1 MLEKIREGL
10 KGWMAW
16 VVIAVI
22 GVPLALTFV
31 GGDGTFTG
39 GGSAAS
45 VNGEDIPA
53 VEFQRVL
60 QDRMVARQQETRSQL
75 SPEVEEQLKRETLD
89 GLVLNRAVIQF
100 VREAGF
106 RVSAQRV
113 ADHIRSLPSFQ
124 IGGQFSRPA
133 YEAALAANGIPA
145 TAFES
150 EQRSLLEV
158 NQLQDGIASSAFFT
172 PGEFRRIIALDQQRR
187 DLEFVLLDP
196 QVLGAAITP
205 TDAEIQAWYAT
216 NASEFQ
222 TGEAVDLDY
231 VEISLADTARDYV
244 PDEAA
249 LRKAYDEDPTRF
261 RSAEERQAR
270 HILISAGTERTDAE
284 ARALADE
291 VAKKLADGAD
301 FAALAA
307 QYSSDPGSAA
317 RGGDLGFAGR
327 GVYVEAFEQA
337 LFALQPGQ
345 TSAPVKTEFG
355 YHIIRLES
363 VKAGDGQD
371 FEQVREQLA
380 AALREQKAQDAFY
393 ALAERIDDLAL
404 ENPGSL
410 EPAAKEAGLQ
420 IRRYAGYTRAGGGP
434 FGDNA
439 DLISAVFSDAVL
451 EGGENTPLIELD
463 SGRVVI
469 ARVAEHKLPA
479 ARPLAEVR
487 DEIAARLRTLRAAS
501 EAKNQGEAILKRQ
514 QAGEDLATVAASM
527 GLSLLKTGPVLRR
540 SPVLPPELLA
550 AVFRAPAPAADQ
562 PVVRGVSL
570 ADGGYAVF
578 RLNQVI
584 PGEPDQIPQEQRDN
598 QQRILAQRSAQAELA
613 ALATQLRTTASVV
626 VAKDLF
632 KAEDAAD

>member
-10 KGWMAW
+10 KGWIAW
-16 VVIAVI
+16 VVIALI

-31 GGDGTFTG
+31 GGDSTFAG
-39 GGSAAS
+39 GGTAAS
-45 VNGEDIPA
+45 VNGEDIPV

-100 VREAGF
+100 VRESGF

-113 ADHIRSLPSFQ
+113 ANHIRSLPNFQ
-124 IGGQFSRPA
+124 VGGQFSKPA
-133 YEAALAANGIPA
+133 YDAALAANGVPA
-145 TAFES
+145 AAFES

-158 NQLQDGIASSAFFT
+158 NQLQDGIAGSAFFT
-172 PGEFRRIIALDQQRR
+172 PGEFHRIIALDQQRR
-187 DLEFVLLDP
+187 DLEYVLFDAK
-196 QVLGAAITP
+196 VLGAAITP
-205 TDAEIQAWYAT
+205 TDVEIQAYYAT
-216 NASEFQ
+216 NAAQFQSEE
-222 TGEAVDLDY
+222 TVDLDY
-231 VEISLADTARDYV
+231 LEISLSDAARDYV

-249 LRKAYDEDPTRF
+249 LRKAYDAEPTRF
-261 RSAEERQAR
+261 RSAEEREAK
-270 HILISAGTERTDAE
+270 HILISIGTERTDAE
-284 ARALADE
+284 ARKLVDELAG
-291 VAKKLADGAD
+291 KLADGAD

-307 QYSSDPGSAA
+307 QYSADPGSAA

-327 GVYVEAFEQA
+327 GVYVEPFEEA

-355 YHIIRLES
+355 YHIIRLGAVRASE
-363 VKAGDGQD
+363 GQD
-371 FEQVREQLA
+371 FEQVRGQLA
-380 AALREQKAQDAFY
+380 EALREQKAQDEFY
-393 ALAERIDDLAL
+393 ALAERLDDLAL

-410 EPAAKEAGLQ
+410 EPAAREAGLQ
-420 IRRYAGYTRAGGGP
+420 IRRYSGYTRAGGGP

-439 DLISAVFSDAVL
+439 DLASAVFSDAVL

-463 SGRVVI
+463 PGRVLV

-487 DEIAARLRTLRAAS
+487 DEIASRLRSLRAAT
-501 EAKNQGEAILKRQ
+501 EARTRGEATLRRQ
-514 QAGEDLATVAASM
+514 QAGEDLAAVVDSM
-527 GLSLLKTGPVLRR
+527 GLRLLKTGPVLRR

-550 AVFRAPAPAADQ
+550 AVFRTPAPADDK

-570 ADGGYAVF
+570 GDGGYAVF
-578 RLNQVI
+578 RLNRVI
-584 PGEPDQIPQEQRDN
+584 PGEPGQVPQEQRDA
-598 QQRILAQRSAQAELA
+598 QQRILAQRSAQAEMA
-613 ALATQLRTTASVV
+613 ALAAELRGTAKVV
-626 VAKDLF
+626 VARDLF
-632 KAEDAAD
+632 KVDDLNQ

>member
-16 VVIAVI
+16 AFIAVI
-22 GVPLALTFV
+22 GVPLVLTFV
-31 GGDGTFTG
+31 GGDTTFG
-39 GGSAAS
+39 GGGNAAT
-45 VNGEDIPA
+45 VNGEDIPL

-60 QDRMVARQQETRSQL
+60 QDRMVARQQETRSAL

-100 VREAGF
+100 VRDAGF

-113 ADHIRSLPSFQ
+113 ADHIRTLPNFQ
-124 IGGQFSRPA
+124 VGGQFSKPA
-133 YEAALAANGIPA
+133 YDAALAANAVPA
-145 TAFES
+145 ALFES

-158 NQLQDGIASSAFFT
+158 NQLQDGIAGSSFFT

-187 DLEFVLLDP
+187 DLDYVLLDP
-196 QVLGAAITP
+196 KVLGAGITP
-205 TDAEIQAWYAT
+205 TEAEIQAWYAT
-216 NASEFQ
+216 NAAEFQ
-222 TGEAVDLDY
+222 TAETVDLDY
-231 VEISLADTARDYV
+231 LEISLADTARDYV

-270 HILISAGTERTDAE
+270 HILISAGNGRTDAE

-291 VAKKLADGAD
+291 IAKKLADGAD
-301 FAALAA
+301 FAALAT

-355 YHIIRLES
+355 YHIIRLEA
-363 VKAGDGQD
+363 VKASEGQSFD
-371 FEQVREQLA
+371 EVRNQLA
-380 AALREQKAQDAFY
+380 ESLREQKAQDAFY
-393 ALAERIDDLAL
+393 ALAERLDDLAL

-410 EPAAKEAGLQ
+410 EPAAKELGLQ
-420 IRRYAGYTRAGGGP
+420 IRRYPGYTRAGGGP

-439 DLISAVFSDAVL
+439 DLGSAVFSDAVL

-463 SGRVVI
+463 SGRVVV
-469 ARVAEHKLPA
+469 ARVAQHKLPA

-487 DEIAARLRTLRAAS
+487 DQIAERLRIQGAAS
-501 EAKNQGEAILKRQ
+501 EARKQGEAILKRQ

-527 GLSLLKTGPVLRR
+527 GLSLLKTGPVFRR
-540 SPVLPPELLA
+540 SPVLPPDLLA
-550 AVFRAPAPAADQ
+550 AVFRTPAPAGDK
-562 PVVRGVSL
+562 PVVRGVAL

-578 RLNQVI
+578 RLNSVI
-584 PGEPDQIPQEQRDN
+584 PGQPDQIPQEQRDA
-598 QQRILAQRSAQAELA
+598 QQRILGQRTAQAELSAFA
-613 ALATQLRTTASVV
+613 AELRGTAKVV

-632 KAEDAAD
+632 KAEEVAN

>member
-16 VVIAVI
+16 AFIAVI
-22 GVPLALTFV
+22 GVPLVLTFV
-31 GGDGTFTG
+31 GGDTTLG
-39 GGSAAS
+39 GGGNAAT
-45 VNGEDIPA
+45 VNGEDIPL

-60 QDRMVARQQETRSQL
+60 QDRMVARQQETRSAL

-100 VREAGF
+100 VRDAGF

-113 ADHIRSLPSFQ
+113 ADHIRTLPNFQ
-124 IGGQFSRPA
+124 VGGQFSKPA
-133 YEAALAANGIPA
+133 YDAALAANAVPA
-145 TAFES
+145 ALFES

-158 NQLQDGIASSAFFT
+158 NQLQDGIAGSSFFT

-187 DLEFVLLDP
+187 DLDYVLLDP
-196 QVLGAAITP
+196 KVLGAGITP
-205 TDAEIQAWYAT
+205 TEAEIQAWYAT
-216 NASEFQ
+216 NAAEFQ
-222 TGEAVDLDY
+222 TAETVDLDY
-231 VEISLADTARDYV
+231 LEISLADTARDYV

-270 HILISAGTERTDAE
+270 HILISAGNGRTDAE

-291 VAKKLADGAD
+291 IAKKLADGAD
-301 FAALAA
+301 FAALAT

-355 YHIIRLES
+355 YHIIRLEA
-363 VKAGDGQD
+363 VKASEGQSFD
-371 FEQVREQLA
+371 EVRDQLA
-380 AALREQKAQDAFY
+380 ESLREQKAQDAFY
-393 ALAERIDDLAL
+393 ALAERLDDLAL

-410 EPAAKEAGLQ
+410 EPAAKELGLQ
-420 IRRYAGYTRAGGGP
+420 IRRYPGYTRAGGGP

-439 DLISAVFSDAVL
+439 DLGSAVFSDAVL

-463 SGRVVI
+463 SGRVVV
-469 ARVAEHKLPA
+469 ARVAQHKLPA

-487 DEIAARLRTLRAAS
+487 DQIAERLRIQGAAS
-501 EAKNQGEAILKRQ
+501 EARKQGEAILKRQ
-514 QAGEDLATVAASM
+514 QAGEDLAAVAASM
-527 GLSLLKTGPVLRR
+527 GLSLLKTGPVFRR
-540 SPVLPPELLA
+540 SPVLPPDLLA
-550 AVFRAPAPAADQ
+550 AVFRTPAPAGDK
-562 PVVRGVSL
+562 PVVRGVAL

-578 RLNQVI
+578 RLNSVI
-584 PGEPDQIPQEQRDN
+584 PGQPDQIPQEQRDA
-598 QQRILAQRSAQAELA
+598 QQRILGQRTAQAELSAFA
-613 ALATQLRTTASVV
+613 AELRGTAKVV

-632 KAEDAAD
+632 KAEEVAN

>member
-16 VVIAVI
+16 AFIAVI
-22 GVPLALTFV
+22 GVPLVLTFV
-31 GGDGTFTG
+31 GGDTTLG
-39 GGSAAS
+39 GGSTAAT
-45 VNGEDIPA
+45 VNGEDIPL

-60 QDRMVARQQETRSQL
+60 QDRMVARQQETRGEL
-75 SPEVEEQLKRETLD
+75 SPAVEEQLKRETLD

-106 RVSAQRV
+106 RVSAQRI
-113 ADHIRSLPSFQ
+113 ADHIRTLPNFQ
-124 IGGQFSRPA
+124 VGGQFSKPA
-133 YEAALAANGIPA
+133 YDAALAANAIPA
-145 TAFES
+145 AAFES

-158 NQLQDGIASSAFFT
+158 NQLQDGIAGSSFFT

-187 DLEFVLLDP
+187 DLEYVLFDP
-196 QVLGAAITP
+196 KVLGASLTP
-205 TDAEIQAWYAT
+205 TEAEIQAWYAT
-216 NASEFQ
+216 NAAEFQ
-222 TGEAVDLDY
+222 TAETVDLDY
-231 VEISLADTARDYV
+231 LEISLADAAGDYV

-249 LRKAYDEDPTRF
+249 LRKAYDDDPTRF

-270 HILISAGTERTDAE
+270 HILISAGNGRTDAE
-284 ARALADE
+284 AGALANE
-291 VAKKLADGAD
+291 IAKKLADGAD
-301 FAALAA
+301 FAALAT

-355 YHIIRLES
+355 YHIIRLEAI
-363 VKAGDGQD
+363 KASEGQG
-371 FEQVREQLA
+371 FEEVRDQLA
-380 AALREQKAQDAFY
+380 ESLREQKAQDAFY
-393 ALAERIDDLAL
+393 ALAERLDDLAL

-410 EPAAKEAGLQ
+410 EPAAKELGLQ
-420 IRRYAGYTRAGGGP
+420 IRRYPGYTRTGGGP

-439 DLISAVFSDAVL
+439 DLGSAVFSDAVL

-463 SGRVVI
+463 SGRVVV

-487 DEIAARLRTLRAAS
+487 EQIAERLRIQSAAS
-501 EAKNQGEAILKRQ
+501 EARKQGEALLKRQ

-527 GLSLLKTGPVLRR
+527 GVQLLKSGPVFRR
-540 SPVLPPELLA
+540 SPVLPPDLLA
-550 AVFRAPAPAADQ
+550 AAFRAPAPSGDK
-562 PVVRGVSL
+562 PVVRGVAL

-578 RLNQVI
+578 RLNSVI
-584 PGEPDQIPQEQRDN
+584 PGQPDQIPQEQRDA
-598 QQRILAQRSAQAELA
+598 QQRILGQRTAQAELSAFA
-613 ALATQLRTTASVV
+613 AELRGTAKVV

-632 KAEDAAD
+632 KAEEVAN

>member
-1 MLEKIREGL
+1 MLEKIRDGL

-16 VVIAVI
+16 VFIAVI
-22 GVPLALTFV
+22 GVPLVLTFV
-31 GGDGTFTG
+31 GGDTTLGDG
-39 GGSAAS
+39 GNAAT
-45 VNGEDIPA
+45 VNGEDIPL

-60 QDRMVARQQETRSQL
+60 QDRMVARQQETRSAL

-100 VREAGF
+100 VRDAGF

-113 ADHIRSLPSFQ
+113 ADHIRTLPNFQ
-124 IGGQFSRPA
+124 VGGQFSKPA
-133 YEAALAANGIPA
+133 YDAALAANAVPA
-145 TAFES
+145 ALFES
-150 EQRSLLEV
+150 EQRSKLEV
-158 NQLQDGIASSAFFT
+158 NQLQEGIAGSSFFT

-187 DLEFVLLDP
+187 DLDYVLLDP
-196 QVLGAAITP
+196 KVLGAGIRP
-205 TDAEIQAWYAT
+205 TEAEIQAWYAT
-216 NASEFQ
+216 NAAEFQ
-222 TGEAVDLDY
+222 TAETVDLDY
-231 VEISLADTARDYV
+231 LEISLADTARDYV

-270 HILISAGTERTDAE
+270 HILISAGNGRTDAE

-291 VAKKLADGAD
+291 IAKKLADGAD
-301 FAALAA
+301 FAALAT

-355 YHIIRLES
+355 YHIIRLEA
-363 VKAGDGQD
+363 VKASEGQSFD
-371 FEQVREQLA
+371 EVRNQLA
-380 AALREQKAQDAFY
+380 ESLREQKAQDAFY
-393 ALAERIDDLAL
+393 AQAERLDDLAL

-410 EPAAKEAGLQ
+410 EPAAKELGLQ
-420 IRRYAGYTRAGGGP
+420 IRRYPGYTRAGGGP

-439 DLISAVFSDAVL
+439 DLGSAVFSDAVL

-463 SGRVVI
+463 SGRVVV
-469 ARVAEHKLPA
+469 ARVAQHKLPA

-487 DEIAARLRTLRAAS
+487 DQIAERLRIQGAAS
-501 EAKNQGEAILKRQ
+501 EARKQGEAILKRQ
-514 QAGEDLATVAASM
+514 QAGEDLATVAASV
-527 GLSLLKTGPVLRR
+527 GLSLLKTGPVFRR
-540 SPVLPPELLA
+540 SPVLPPDLLA
-550 AVFRAPAPAADQ
+550 AVFRTPAPAGDK
-562 PVVRGVSL
+562 PVVRGVAL

-578 RLNQVI
+578 RLNSVI
-584 PGEPDQIPQEQRDN
+584 PGQPDQIPQEQRDA
-598 QQRILAQRSAQAELA
+598 QQRILGQRTAQAELSAFA
-613 ALATQLRTTASVV
+613 AELRGTAKVV
-626 VAKDLF
+626 VAKDIF
-632 KAEDAAD
+632 KAEEVAN

>member
-16 VVIAVI
+16 LVIAVI
-22 GVPLALTFV
+22 GVPLVLTFV
-31 GGDGTFTG
+31 GGDSTFTG
-39 GGSAAS
+39 NGTAAS

-75 SPEVEEQLKRETLD
+75 PPEVEEQLKRETLD

-100 VREAGF
+100 VRELGF

-113 ADHIRSLPSFQ
+113 ADHVRTLPNFQ
-124 IGGQFSRPA
+124 AGGQFSKPA

-145 TAFES
+145 AAFES

-158 NQLQDGIASSAFFT
+158 NQLQDGIAGSAFFT

-187 DLEFVLLDP
+187 DLEYVLFDP
-196 QVLGAAITP
+196 KVLGAAITP
-205 TDAEIQAWYAT
+205 TDVEIQAYYVT
-216 NASEFQ
+216 NSAQFQSEE
-222 TGEAVDLDY
+222 TVDLDY
-231 VEISLADTARDYV
+231 LEISLADAKRDYV

-249 LRKAYDEDPTRF
+249 LRKAYDDDPTRF

-270 HILISAGTERTDAE
+270 HILISAGTERTDA
-284 ARALADE
+284 AAKVLADE
-291 VAKKLADGAD
+291 IASKLANGAD

-307 QYSSDPGSAA
+307 QYSADPGSAA

-327 GVYVEAFEQA
+327 GVYVEPFEKA

-355 YHIIRLES
+355 YHIIRLEA
-363 VKAGDGQD
+363 VKASDGQN
-371 FEQVREQLA
+371 FEQVRAQIA
-380 AALREQKAQDAFY
+380 AGLIEQKAQDDFY
-393 ALAERIDDLAL
+393 AMAERLDDLAL

-410 EPAAKEAGLQ
+410 EPAAQEAGLQ
-420 IRRYAGYTRAGGGP
+420 IRRFSGYTRAGGGP
-434 FGDNA
+434 FGNNA
-439 DLISAVFSDAVL
+439 DLISAVFGDAVI

-463 SGRVVI
+463 QGRVLV

-487 DEIAARLRTLRAAS
+487 DEIAARLRSLRAAT
-501 EAKNQGEAILKRQ
+501 EAKSRGEAILKRQ
-514 QAGEDLATVAASM
+514 QAGEDLSAVLDSM
-527 GLSLLKTGPVLRR
+527 GLSLLNTGPVLRR

-550 AVFRAPAPAADQ
+550 AVFRTPALTDGKPL
-562 PVVRGVSL
+562 VRGVSL
-570 ADGGYAVF
+570 GDGGYAVF
-578 RLNQVI
+578 RLNRVI
-584 PGEPDQIPQEQRDN
+584 PGDPGQVPQEQRDT
-598 QQRILAQRSAQAELA
+598 QQRILAQRSAQAEMA
-613 ALATQLRTTASVV
+613 ALAAELRGTAKVV

-632 KAEDAAD
+632 KAEDITE

>member
-16 VVIAVI
+16 MVVIVI
-22 GVPLALTFV
+22 GVPLVLTFV
-31 GGDGTFTG
+31 GGDTTLG
-39 GGSAAS
+39 GGSTAAT
-45 VNGEDIPA
+45 VNGEDIPT

-75 SPEVEEQLKRETLD
+75 SAEVEEQLKRETLD

-100 VREAGF
+100 VRKAGF

-113 ADHIRSLPSFQ
+113 ADHIRTLPNFQ
-124 IGGQFSRPA
+124 VGGQFSKPA
-133 YEAALAANGIPA
+133 YDAALAANGVPPA
-145 TAFES
+145 AFES

-158 NQLQDGIASSAFFT
+158 NQLQDGIAGSSFFT

-187 DLEFVLLDP
+187 DLDYVLLDP
-196 QVLGAAITP
+196 KVLGAGVTP
-205 TDAEIQAWYAT
+205 TEAEIQAWYAT
-216 NASEFQ
+216 NSAEFQ
-222 TGEAVDLDY
+222 TGETVDIDY
-231 VEISLADTARDYV
+231 IEVSVADTASDFV

-249 LRKAYDEDPTRF
+249 LRKAYDDDPTRF

-270 HILISAGTERTDAE
+270 HILISVGDERTDAE

-291 VAKKLADGAD
+291 IAGKLAAGAE

-307 QYSSDPGSAA
+307 QYSADPGSAA

-327 GVYVEAFEQA
+327 GVYVDAFEQA

-355 YHIIRLES
+355 YHIIRLEAI
-363 VKAGDGQD
+363 KASDGQG
-371 FEQVREQLA
+371 FEEVRGQLA
-380 AALREQKAQDAFY
+380 EALREQKAQDGFY
-393 ALAERIDDLAL
+393 ALAERLDDLAL

-410 EPAAKEAGLQ
+410 EPAAKELGLQ
-420 IRRYAGYTRAGGGP
+420 IRRHAGYARAGGGP
-434 FGDNA
+434 FGDSA
-439 DLISAVFSDAVL
+439 DMASAIFSDAVL

-463 SGRVVI
+463 SGRVVV

-487 DEIAARLRTLRAAS
+487 DEIVARLRTVRAAS
-501 EAKNQGEAILKRQ
+501 EARSQGEAILKRQ
-514 QAGEDLATVAASM
+514 QAGEDLAAVAASM
-527 GLSLLKTGPVLRR
+527 GLRLQNTGPLFRR
-540 SPVLPPELLA
+540 SPVLPPDLLA
-550 AVFRAPAPAADQ
+550 AVFRTPAPAEDR
-562 PVVRGVSL
+562 PVVRGVVL

-578 RLNQVI
+578 RLNRVI
-584 PGEPDQIPQEQRDN
+584 PGQPDQIPQEQRDA
-598 QQRILAQRSAQAELA
+598 QQRILSQRSAQAELA
-613 ALATQLRTTASVV
+613 AFAAELRGTAKVV

-632 KAEDAAD
+632 KAEDVAQ

>member
-16 VVIAVI
+16 AFIAVI
-22 GVPLALTFV
+22 GVPLVLTFV
-31 GGDGTFTG
+31 GGDTTLG
-39 GGSAAS
+39 GGGNAAT
-45 VNGEDIPA
+45 VNGEDIPL

-60 QDRMVARQQETRSQL
+60 QDRMVARQQETRSAL

-100 VREAGF
+100 VRDAGF

-113 ADHIRSLPSFQ
+113 ADHIRTLPNFQ
-124 IGGQFSRPA
+124 VGGRFSKPA
-133 YEAALAANGIPA
+133 YDAALAANAVPA
-145 TAFES
+145 ALFES

-158 NQLQDGIASSAFFT
+158 NQLQDGIAGSSFFT

-187 DLEFVLLDP
+187 DLDYVLLDP
-196 QVLGAAITP
+196 KVLGAGITP
-205 TDAEIQAWYAT
+205 TEAEIQAWYAT
-216 NASEFQ
+216 NAAEFQ
-222 TGEAVDLDY
+222 TAETVDLDY
-231 VEISLADTARDYV
+231 LEISLADTARDYV

-270 HILISAGTERTDAE
+270 HILISAGNGRTDAE

-291 VAKKLADGAD
+291 IAKKLADGAD
-301 FAALAA
+301 FAALAT

-355 YHIIRLES
+355 YHIIRLEA
-363 VKAGDGQD
+363 VKASEGQSFD
-371 FEQVREQLA
+371 EVRDQLA
-380 AALREQKAQDAFY
+380 ESLREQKAQDAFY
-393 ALAERIDDLAL
+393 ALAERLDDLAL

-410 EPAAKEAGLQ
+410 EPAAKELGLQ
-420 IRRYAGYTRAGGGP
+420 IRRYPGYTRAGGGP

-439 DLISAVFSDAVL
+439 DLGSAVFSDAVL

-463 SGRVVI
+463 SGRVVV
-469 ARVAEHKLPA
+469 ARVAQHKLPA

-487 DEIAARLRTLRAAS
+487 DQIAERLRIQGAAS
-501 EAKNQGEAILKRQ
+501 EARKQGEAILKRQ
-514 QAGEDLATVAASM
+514 QAGEDLAAVAASM
-527 GLSLLKTGPVLRR
+527 GLSLLKTGPVFRR
-540 SPVLPPELLA
+540 SPVLPPDLLA
-550 AVFRAPAPAADQ
+550 AVFRTPAPAGDK
-562 PVVRGVSL
+562 PVVRGVAL

-578 RLNQVI
+578 RLNSVI
-584 PGEPDQIPQEQRDN
+584 PGQPDQIPQEQRDA
-598 QQRILAQRSAQAELA
+598 QQRILGQRTAQAELSAFA
-613 ALATQLRTTASVV
+613 AELRGTAKVV

-632 KAEDAAD
+632 KAEEVAN

>member
-1 MLEKIREGL
+1 MLEKMREGL

-16 VVIAVI
+16 VFIAVI
-22 GVPLALTFV
+22 GVPLVLTFV
-31 GGDGTFTG
+31 GGDTPFTG
-39 GGSAAS
+39 GGKAAS

-106 RVSAQRV
+106 RVGAQRV
-113 ADHIRSLPSFQ
+113 ADHIRTLPNFQ
-124 IGGQFSRPA
+124 VGGQFSKPA
-133 YEAALAANGIPA
+133 YDAALAANGIPA
-145 TAFES
+145 ASFES

-196 QVLGAAITP
+196 KVLGAAITP

-222 TGEAVDLDY
+222 TGETVDLDY
-231 VEISLADTARDYV
+231 VEISLADTVRDYV

-270 HILISAGTERTDAE
+270 HILISAGTGRTDAE
-284 ARALADE
+284 ASALADE

-301 FAALAA
+301 FAALAV

-327 GVYVEAFEQA
+327 GVYVEAFEKA

-355 YHIIRLES
+355 YHIIRLEA
-363 VKAGDGQD
+363 VKASDGQD
-371 FEQVREQLA
+371 FEQVRDQLA
-380 AALREQKAQDAFY
+380 AALREQKAQDGFY
-393 ALAERIDDLAL
+393 ALAERLDDLAL

-410 EPAAKEAGLQ
+410 EPAATEVGLQ
-420 IRRYAGYTRAGGGP
+420 IRRYAGFTRAGGGP
-434 FGDNA
+434 FGNNA
-439 DLISAVFSDAVL
+439 DLASAVFSDSVL

-463 SGRVVI
+463 SGRVVV

-487 DEIAARLRTLRAAS
+487 EEIAGRLRVLRASS
-501 EAKNQGEAILKRQ
+501 EAKNRGEDILKRQ
-514 QAGEDLATVAASM
+514 QAGEDLATVVASM
-527 GLSLLKTGPVLRR
+527 GMSLLTTGPVLRR
-540 SPVLPPELLA
+540 SPVLPPELLV
-550 AVFRAPAPAADQ
+550 AVFRAPAPAADK
-562 PVVRGVSL
+562 PTVRGVSL

-578 RLNQVI
+578 RLNRVI

-613 ALATQLRTTASVV
+613 ALATELRTTAKVV

-632 KAEDAAD
+632 KAEDVAD

>member
-16 VVIAVI
+16 AFIAVI
-22 GVPLALTFV
+22 GVPLVLTFV
-31 GGDGTFTG
+31 GGDTTFVG
-39 GGSAAS
+39 GGTAAT
-45 VNGEDIPA
+45 VNGEDIPL

-60 QDRMVARQQETRSQL
+60 QDRMVARQQETRSAL

-100 VREAGF
+100 VRDAGF
-106 RVSAQRV
+106 RVSSQRV
-113 ADHIRSLPSFQ
+113 ADHIRTLPNFQ
-124 IGGQFSRPA
+124 VGGQFSKPA
-133 YEAALAANGIPA
+133 YDAALAANAVPA
-145 TAFES
+145 ALFES

-158 NQLQDGIASSAFFT
+158 NQLQDGIAGSSFFT

-187 DLEFVLLDP
+187 DLDYVLLDP
-196 QVLGAAITP
+196 KVLGAGITP
-205 TDAEIQAWYAT
+205 TEAEIQAWYAT
-216 NASEFQ
+216 NAAEFQ
-222 TGEAVDLDY
+222 TAETVDLDY
-231 VEISLADTARDYV
+231 LEISLADTARDYV

-270 HILISAGTERTDAE
+270 HILISAGNGRTDAE
-284 ARALADE
+284 ASALADE
-291 VAKKLADGAD
+291 IAKKLADGAD
-301 FAALAA
+301 FAALAT

-327 GVYVEAFEQA
+327 GVYVEAFEQT

-355 YHIIRLES
+355 YHIIRLEA
-363 VKAGDGQD
+363 VKASAGQSFD
-371 FEQVREQLA
+371 EVRNQLA
-380 AALREQKAQDAFY
+380 ESLREQKAQDAFY
-393 ALAERIDDLAL
+393 ALAERLDDLAL
-404 ENPGSL
+404 ESPGSL
-410 EPAAKEAGLQ
+410 EPAAKELGLQ
-420 IRRYAGYTRAGGGP
+420 IRRYSGYTRAGGGP

-439 DLISAVFSDAVL
+439 DLGSAVFSDAVL

-463 SGRVVI
+463 SGRVVV
-469 ARVAEHKLPA
+469 ARVAQHKLPA

-487 DEIAARLRTLRAAS
+487 DQIAERLRMQGAAS
-501 EAKNQGEAILKRQ
+501 EARKQGEAILKRQ

-527 GLSLLKTGPVLRR
+527 GLSLLKTGPVFRR
-540 SPVLPPELLA
+540 SPVLPPDLLA
-550 AVFRAPAPAADQ
+550 AVFRTPAPAGDK
-562 PVVRGVSL
+562 PVVRGVAL

-578 RLNQVI
+578 RLNSVI
-584 PGEPDQIPQEQRDN
+584 PGQPDQIPQEQRDA
-598 QQRILAQRSAQAELA
+598 QQRILGQRTAQAELA
-613 ALATQLRTTASVV
+613 AFAAELRGTAKVV

-632 KAEDAAD
+632 KAEEVAN

>member
-16 VVIAVI
+16 AFIAVI

-31 GGDGTFTG
+31 GGDGTFSG
-39 GGSAAS
+39 GGTAAT
-45 VNGEDIPA
+45 VNGEDIPL
-53 VEFQRVL
+53 VDFQRVL
-60 QDRMVARQQETRSQL
+60 QDRMVARQQETRSAL

-100 VREAGF
+100 VRDAGF

-113 ADHIRSLPSFQ
+113 VDHIRTLPNFQ
-124 IGGQFSRPA
+124 VGGQFSKPA
-133 YEAALAANGIPA
+133 YDAALAANAVPA
-145 TAFES
+145 ALFES

-158 NQLQDGIASSAFFT
+158 NQLQDGIAGSSFFT
-172 PGEFRRIIALDQQRR
+172 PAEFRRIIALDQQRR
-187 DLEFVLLDP
+187 DLDYVLLDP
-196 QVLGAAITP
+196 KVLGAAITP
-205 TDAEIQAWYAT
+205 TEAEIQAWYAT
-216 NASEFQ
+216 NAAEFQ
-222 TGEAVDLDY
+222 TAETVDLDY
-231 VEISLADTARDYV
+231 LEISLADTARDYV
-244 PDEAA
+244 PDEAE

-270 HILISAGTERTDAE
+270 HILISAGSGRTDAE
-284 ARALADE
+284 ASALADE
-291 VAKKLADGAD
+291 IAKKLADGAD
-301 FAALAA
+301 FAALAT

-355 YHIIRLES
+355 YHIIRLEAI
-363 VKAGDGQD
+363 KASDGQS

-380 AALREQKAQDAFY
+380 ESLREQKAQDTFY
-393 ALAERIDDLAL
+393 ALAERLDDLAL
-404 ENPGSL
+404 ESPGSL
-410 EPAAKEAGLQ
+410 EPAARELGLQ
-420 IRRYAGYTRAGGGP
+420 IRRYPGYTRAGGGP

-439 DLISAVFSDAVL
+439 DLGSAVFSEAVL

-463 SGRVVI
+463 SGRVVV
-469 ARVAEHKLPA
+469 ARVAEHKLPE

-487 DEIAARLRTLRAAS
+487 DQIVERLRTRGAAS
-501 EAKNQGEAILKRQ
+501 EARKLGEEILNRQ
-514 QAGEDLATVAASM
+514 QAGEDLASVAASM
-527 GLSLLKTGPVLRR
+527 GLNLLKTGPVFRR
-540 SPVLPPELLA
+540 SPVLPPDLLA
-550 AVFRAPAPAADQ
+550 AVFRAPAPSGDK
-562 PVVRGVSL
+562 PVVRGVAL

-578 RLNQVI
+578 RLNGVI
-584 PGEPDQIPQEQRDN
+584 PGQPDQIPQEQRDA
-598 QQRILAQRSAQAELA
+598 QQRILGQRTAQAELA
-613 ALATQLRTTASVV
+613 AFAAELRGTAKVV

-632 KAEDAAD
+632 KAEELAN